1 MIKTRILSGTVALL
15 SLAGFSGC
23 RPAPEP
29 ANSDPAES
37 IPVLRSRQDGVMGTR
52 LKITVIGD
60 DPALLDRAMAAAVG
74 EIKRVEDLMTDWRAS
89 ELTSLNESAGQG
101 PRVVPRELAAIISR
115 GIELHRLTA
124 GAFDITFAAAG
135 KLWSFKTA
143 PKSLPDPEKI
153 KTALRHVNA
162 GAVKV
167 SAADNTVELPAG
179 MKLGLGGI
187 AKGYGVDRAMK
198 ILMDHG
204 IRNALVDAGG
214 DMKILG
220 KKFGEPWEIA
230 IKHPRRKEKALAALN
245 LTNTCLVTSGDYERF
260 FELEGK
266 RYHHIIDPRTGY
278 PARGCMS
285 ASVVAPNAEYADAL
299 ATSMCVLG
307 PEKGLELIERLPKIE
322 AVLVGM
328 DGKVHVSSGLR
339 GQVPAGADGN
349 EPASE

>member
-1 MIKTRILSGTVALL
+1 MIKTRILAAMVTLL
-15 SLAGFSGC
+15 SLVGSAGC
-23 RPAPEP
+23 RSAPEP
-29 ANSDPAES
+29 ARADPAGNS
-37 IPVLRSRQDGVMGTR
+37 PVLRSRLDGVMGTQ
-52 LKITVIGD
+52 LKITVIGT
-60 DPALLDRAMAAAVG
+60 DPALLDRAMEAAAG
-74 EIKRVEDLMTDWRAS
+74 EVKRVEDLMTDWRAS

-101 PRVVPRELAAIISR
+101 PREVPRELAAIISR
-115 GIELHRLTA
+115 AIELHRLT
-124 GAFDITFAAAG
+124 GGGFDITFAAAG

-143 PKSLPDPEKI
+143 PKSLPDPGEI
-153 KTALRHVNA
+153 KAALQLVNA

-179 MKLGLGGI
+179 MTIGLGGI

-204 IRNALVDAGG
+204 IRNAIVDAGG

-230 IKHPRRKEKALAALN
+230 IKHPRRKERALAVLN
-245 LTNTCLVTSGDYERF
+245 LNNTCLVTSGDYERF

-285 ASVVAPNAEYADAL
+285 ASVVAPNAEYA
-299 ATSMCVLG
+299 
-307 PEKGLELIERLPKIE
+307 
-322 AVLVGM
+322 
-328 DGKVHVSSGLR
+328 
-339 GQVPAGADGN
+339 
-349 EPASE
+349 

>member
-1 MIKTRILSGTVALL
+1 MIKTRILAAVVALL
-15 SLAGFSGC
+15 SLVGFTAC
-23 RPAPEP
+23 RPVPEP
-29 ANSDPAES
+29 TRTATTGNT
-37 IPVLRSRQDGVMGTR
+37 PVLRSRLDAVMGTQ
-52 LKITVIGD
+52 LKITVIGT
-60 DPALLDRAMAAAVG
+60 DPSLLDRAMEAAAAEV
-74 EIKRVEDLMTDWRAS
+74 KRVEDLMTDWRAS
-89 ELTSLNESAGQG
+89 ELTSLNESSGEG
-101 PRVVPRELAAIISR
+101 PREVPRELAAIISR
-115 GIELHRLTA
+115 ATELHRLTS

-135 KLWSFKTA
+135 KLWSFKTT

-153 KTALRHVNA
+153 KAALQLVNA

-167 SAADNTVELPAG
+167 SAADKTVELPAG
-179 MKLGLGGI
+179 MKIGLGGI

-220 KKFGEPWEIA
+220 MEFDKSWKIA
-230 IKHPRRKEKALAALN
+230 IKHPRRKEKALAVLN
-245 LTNTCLVTSGDYERF
+245 LANTCLVTSGDYERF

-307 PEKGLELIERLPKIE
+307 PEKGLELIERLPRIE
-322 AVLVGM
+322 AVLVDM
-328 DGKVHVSSGLR
+328 NGKVHVSSGLR
-339 GQVPAGADGN
+339 GQVPQGEGN